1 MAPRLS
7 ICVPTNH
14 GRALVLAAALDSILA
29 QLPDCPTAVE
39 IVVSDNASA
48 DASAEVVA
56 SRARRHPGLLAY
68 RRNERDLGFAANLRA
83 AVEHARG
90 DFCWLL
96 GSDDAITPGGLERV
110 LRALRAE
117 PSLTGLSFARE
128 NRDALLER
136 PAFPDPPSLLPA
148 VLAQERHYGALRPAL
163 QDLGL
168 YLTYLSAHVTR
179 RPELLDVLRD
189 APRQVVDPGHFLHLY
204 AFSRLLAQRP
214 DWRWLPERIV
224 LNRTVNDTLVQALD
238 GQVAAYQAVTQRDR
252 ARAWTQALG
261 AEGEELSL
269 LRHASRGHFASAR
282 AILGYKLGPSHTWR
296 EDVLLLRTFARG
308 FAAVPA
314 FWSASFPALLVPH
327 RLAKLLRQ
335 QLRLRPV

>member
-14 GRALVLAAALDSILA
+14 GRALVLATALDSILA
-29 QLPDCPTAVE
+29 QLPDCATAVE

-56 SRARRHPGLLAY
+56 SRARRHPGLLVY

-96 GSDDAITPGGLERV
+96 GSDDAIAPGGLGRV
-110 LRALRAE
+110 LSALRAE
-117 PSLTGLSFARE
+117 PTVTGMSFARE
-128 NRDALLER
+128 NRDAALER
-136 PAFPDPPSLLPA
+136 PAFHDPPALLPA
-148 VLAQERHYGALRPAL
+148 VLAQERRYGALRPAL
-163 QDLGL
+163 EDLGL

-179 RPELLDVLRD
+179 RHELLEVLRE
-189 APRQVVDPGHFLHLY
+189 APRHVVDPGHFLHLY
-204 AFSRLLAQRP
+204 AFTRLLAQRP
-214 DWRWLPERIV
+214 HWLWLPERIV

-238 GQVAAYQAVTQRDR
+238 GQVAAYQAATERDR
-252 ARAWTQALG
+252 ARAWAHALG
-261 AEGEELSL
+261 ADSEERRLM
-269 LRHASRGHFASAR
+269 RHASRAHFASPR

-296 EDVLLLRTFARG
+296 EDVLLLHAFTRS

-314 FWSASFPALLVPH
+314 FWSASLPALLIPH
-327 RLAKLLRQ
+327 RLAKLLR
-335 QLRLRPV
+335 RGIRHP